1 MKASAPV
8 ARTAVPAPP
17 ATMLLW
23 INGRRVSA
31 EGSHLSAFD
40 RGCMLGDGL
49 FETMR
54 MYNGMIFRLDRH
66 LSRLMQGARV
76 LQIPLPAELPAT
88 VAAAVADACAAEVRN
103 AAVRLTITRGVGA
116 PGLAPPDQPHPVTLI
131 AIRPYSRPDA
141 APMALSASIARGRRN
156 EHAITSGFKTLA
168 YTESVIALAEARA
181 GGVDEAIFLD
191 TADHVSEATS
201 SNVFLVHRHELITPP
216 LSCGILPGVTREAVL
231 ELARAEG
238 LSIHQRPVA
247 VYELAGA
254 AEAFCTS
261 SLREIAPLVRLSGHD
276 IGRGVAGELTRH
288 LTTALAAL
296 VARECTA

>member
-1 MKASAPV
+1 VKASAPV

-17 ATMLLW
+17 ATVMLW

-31 EGSHLSAFD
+31 EGPHLSAFD
-40 RGCMLGDGL
+40 RGCLLADGL

-54 MYNGMIFRLDRH
+54 MYNGVIFRLDRH

-76 LQIPLPAELPAT
+76 LRIPLPAELPAAIM
-88 VAAAVADACAAEVRN
+88 AAINDARAADVLN

-116 PGLAPPDQPHPVTLI
+116 PGLAPPDEPNPVALI
-131 AIRPYSRPDA
+131 GIRPYSRPDA
-141 APMALSASIARGRRN
+141 APSALSAHLARGRRN
-156 EHAITSGFKTLA
+156 EHAVTSAFKTLA

-181 GGVDEAIFLD
+181 AGVNEAIFLD

-201 SNVFLVHRHELITPP
+201 SNVFLVNRHELITPP
-216 LSCGILPGVTREAVL
+216 PSCGILPGVTREAVL
-231 ELARAEG
+231 ELARDEG
-238 LSIHQRPVA
+238 LSVHQRPVA
-247 VYELAGA
+247 VHELAGA

-276 IGRGVAGELTRH
+276 IGRGRAGELTKH
-288 LTTALAAL
+288 LTDALVAL
-296 VARECTA
+296 VARECAS